1 MVSFF
6 YRKELKMNKKDF
18 QRIAI
23 IVFVLAM
30 LTIVLESFAGCT
42 LALECEKERKERV
55 VSELELKTRALESKY
70 MSSYVLEPDPDVSI
84 EKNDSPVLGS
94 PIGESKSVPSQNGFF
109 SYMDADCITSVNSD
123 QYAQKKDYRL
133 DSSGIWTYD
142 GRWCVAVGSYYST
155 EIGKCIDICLKNGT
169 VITGV
174 LSDCKSD
181 KDTDSTRRQ
190 NPNGSIVEFIVNESS
205 LSKEVKKHG
214 NCAYAYPQWESEVD
228 HIDIY

>member
-1 MVSFF
+1 
-6 YRKELKMNKKDF
+6 MNKKDL
-18 QRIAI
+18 QKTIVIAFI
-23 IVFVLAM
+23 LAM
-30 LTIVLESFAGCT
+30 LTIILGSFVGCM
-42 LALECEKERKERV
+42 LAIECEKERKERI
-55 VSELELKTRALESKY
+55 VSELEERTRALELEY
-70 MSSYVLEPDPDVSI
+70 MSPYTFEPNPDVSI

-94 PIGESKSVPSQNGFF
+94 PIGETKSVPSQNGFF
-109 SYMDADCITSVNSD
+109 SYMDADCITSANSS
-123 QYAQKKDYRL
+123 QYALKKDYRL

-142 GRWCVAVGSYYST
+142 GRWCIAVGSYYT
-155 EIGKCIDICLKNGT
+155 KEIGKYIDICLKNGT

-181 KDTDSTRRQ
+181 KDTDSTCRQ

-214 NCAYAYPQWESEVD
+214 NCAFAYPQWQSEVD